1 MIPLLLI
8 FSIIAQVAQQ
18 VCRKEYNKIT
28 TDGPLGFSLVGVVTT
43 FIYFVLM
50 SRGKTSLPDGSLLYV
65 VFFALTYTS
74 AYVFTIFAIKHGP
87 LSLTSLLISCS
98 VVVPLIYGVTAL
110 GEPLTVALLSG
121 IILLFASITFV
132 SEPWKKEN
140 AVITP
145 KWVFYITLTFLSNGI
160 CVTIQKLFQMKDGG
174 AHTNEFMVVSLAFVC
189 VFVILF
195 ALFSERKT
203 LKNILR
209 KRRVIWPVL
218 CGAGNGVANQLTMI
232 LAVTLPASFLYPV
245 QSAGG
250 IILTAAVSMLFLM
263 LLYRNVYIK
272 RKCLSVRRLV
282 LFLE

>member
-1 MIPLLLI
+1 MTCERYRFMISLLLI

-50 SRGKTSLPDGSLLYV
+50 SRGKTSLPDGSLL
-65 VFFALTYTS
+65 YTS

-232 LAVTLPASFLYPV
+232 LAVPLPASFLYPV

-250 IILTAAVSMLFLM
+250 IILTAAVSMLFYKEKM
-263 LLYRNVYIK
+263 
-272 RKCLSVRRLV
+272 SVCQKIGFV
-282 LFLE
+282 LGVVAIVMFNI